1 MQLFQFEIKINDLN
15 GSDNIQQESN
25 ELAKIKHELQTKQN
39 IEKITRY
46 EKKSLLRD
54 GFSPFYRVPSLGVKS
69 FLVVSSICWLRL
81 ELLFY
86 LLFSILGRTFFS
98 PHYLL
103 HFKHCICIQKGVRR
117 YFQKNHS
124 LHKRTLFILIT
135 EKFVS

>member
-1 MQLFQFEIKINDLN
+1 MQFFQFQIKINDLN
-15 GSDNIQQESN
+15 GSDNIQQRSN
-25 ELAKIKHELQTKQN
+25 ELEKIKHELQTKQN

-46 EKKSLLRD
+46 EKKLALKR
-54 GFSPFYRVPSLGVKS
+54 FFTVYRVPSLEVKS

-86 LLFSILGRTFFS
+86 LLFSILGRTFFP

-103 HFKHCICIQKGVRR
+103 HFKHYICIQKGVRR